1 MISRDLRHAQNVGA
15 RHRWLNR
22 LQTALLVL
30 TLLGLVGV
38 EVTAGGIVPGDRV
51 ISIDGIA
58 VDDVTTLQARL
69 DDKNVGRQD
78 SRDAC
83 GTTTGSLMESGS
95 WICTAKQPSDFS
107 LAPNYEP

>member
-1 MISRDLRHAQNVGA
+1 LRVTPGSAA
-15 RHRWLNR
+15 HR
-22 LQTALLVL
+22 A
-30 TLLGLVGV
+30 GLVGV

-69 DDKNVGRQD
+69 DDKNVGDGLVSGAGRQD

-83 GTTTGSLMESGS
+83 GTMTGSLMESGS

>member
-1 MISRDLRHAQNVGA
+1 M
-15 RHRWLNR
+15 
-22 LQTALLVL
+22 
-30 TLLGLVGV
+30 
-38 EVTAGGIVPGDRV
+38 PGDRV

-69 DDKNVGRQD
+69 DDKNVGDVVVLLVERAGKT
-78 SRDAC
+78 REMLG

-107 LAPNYEP
+107 LAPNYEPQLVQWGRLFRLNGYKGVILIVFPDYP